1 MGFSV
6 DINSSGPVGIEGVAK
21 AIGVRLVFCVVIE
34 VPFTTRSAMRV
45 GAMDCESS
53 LYHDNNNKKETHSHL
68 TCYS

>member
-45 GAMDCESS
+45 GAMD
-53 LYHDNNNKKETHSHL
+53 YQNKVNHNNH
-68 TCYS
+68 